1 MLEKLLLT
9 RWTALIDLKLWK
21 ALTVILCDYKIAV
34 TEVTL
39 NNSTSFRHAKGKT
52 RGRLLS

>member
-9 RWTALIDLKLWK
+9 RWPARTDLKLWK
-21 ALTVILCDYKIAV
+21 ALTAILCDYKIAV

-39 NNSTSFRHAKGKT
+39 NNSTSFRCAKGKN
-52 RGRLLS
+52 RKRLLS